1 MRKLD
6 KFWKKLKQI
15 EPNNTISRIHK
26 EAKNSLCLTI
36 GGDKMSRES
45 LWLFNTLWYIMP
57 ILIPLIGIFSHSDDI
72 AKSIDRLNGFIG
84 VAIPLFVGVF
94 FSLFLAIPSST
105 KRFANGIIDD
115 STKINIMRGY
125 KQIASII
132 LRLILTCIYIVL
144 LFLLSIT
151 ILPQNL
157 YIQLLYYFF
166 VVFLSARFIV
176 SIIYLIVRYYYL
188 YRIELWH

>member
-6 KFWKKLKQI
+6 KFWQKFKQT
-15 EPNNTISRIHK
+15 EPNNTINRIHK
-26 EAKNSLCLTI
+26 EAKNSLRLTI

-45 LWLFNTLWYIMP
+45 LWLFHTLWYIMP
-57 ILIPLIGIFSHSDDI
+57 MIIPLVGIFSHSDDI

-94 FSLFLAIPSST
+94 FSLFLAIPSSA
-105 KRFANGIIDD
+105 KRFANGIIDNN
-115 STKINIMRGY
+115 TKINIMRGY

-132 LRLILTCIYIVL
+132 LRLILTCVYIVL

-151 ILPQNL
+151 ILPQNV
-157 YIQLLYYFF
+157 YIQLLYYFC
-166 VVFLSARFIV
+166 VVFLSVRFIV
-176 SIIYLIVRYYYL
+176 SIIYLVARYYYL
-188 YRIELWH
+188 YKIELWS

>member
-6 KFWKKLKQI
+6 KFWKKFKQI
-15 EPNNTISRIHK
+15 EPNNTINRIHK
-26 EAKNSLCLTI
+26 EAKKSLCLTI

-45 LWLFNTLWYIMP
+45 LWLFHTLWYIMP
-57 ILIPLIGIFSHSDDI
+57 MLIPFIGVFSHSDDI

-94 FSLFLAIPSST
+94 FSLFLAIPSGA

-115 STKINIMRGY
+115 NTKINIIRGY

-132 LRLILTCIYIVL
+132 LRLILTCIYIVI

-151 ILPQNL
+151 ILPQNV

-166 VVFLSARFIV
+166 VVFLSVRFIV
-176 SIIYLIVRYYYL
+176 SIVYLIARYYYL
-188 YRIELWH
+188 YRIELWS